1 MVVDSLISL
10 WRDRLVDNP
19 HQTTKYVLYVC
30 VGGRYVSVEGANWLL
45 KHPKAWTKGILS
57 VNFHRVYSVRLSGL
71 GKEGETQGN
80 VRIRPRDWHP
90 ICCPVG

>member
-30 VGGRYVSVEGANWLL
+30 VGTYPLRGQIGFSSI
-45 KHPKAWTKGILS
+45 PK
-57 VNFHRVYSVRLSGL
+57 L
-71 GKEGETQGN
+71 G
-80 VRIRPRDWHP
+80 PRESYR
-90 ICCPVG
+90 